1 MEEIPLS
8 GNIRDY
14 SLPQILES
22 LQRLKKSGILKVK
35 ASGVEKAVY
44 LKDGQI
50 VFASSNLIEDRLGE
64 MLVRAGK
71 ITPQQLTTAGKILKE
86 TGKKL
91 GAIMVDASYI
101 TPKQLFWGLKFQ
113 VKEIIFTLF
122 LLDEGDYKYTDGGYS
137 NDIIVL
143 HLDTAELITE
153 IIQKME
159 KVG

>member
-1 MEEIPLS
+1 
-8 GNIRDY
+8 
-14 SLPQILES
+14 
-22 LQRLKKSGILKVK
+22 
-35 ASGVEKAVY
+35 
-44 LKDGQI
+44 
-50 VFASSNLIEDRLGE
+50 
-64 MLVRAGK
+64 
-71 ITPQQLTTAGKILKE
+71 
-86 TGKKL
+86 
-91 GAIMVDASYI
+91 MVDASYI

-159 KVG
+159 KVGITLRQQESKRAEEQEKQKG